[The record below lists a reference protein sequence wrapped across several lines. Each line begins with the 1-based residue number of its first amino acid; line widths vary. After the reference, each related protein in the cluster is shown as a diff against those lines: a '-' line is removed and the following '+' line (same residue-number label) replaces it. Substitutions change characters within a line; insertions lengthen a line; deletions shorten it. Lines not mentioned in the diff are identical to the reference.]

1 MSRVLIV
8 EDERIPANYLKKV
21 LLKEGYEVVSTVA
34 SGEAAIEHAGA
45 HRPDIIL
52 MDIMLEGALSGTEA
66 ARTIRR
72 FMPDV
77 IIIFLTA
84 YSETQ
89 MLDMALESRAYAY
102 LVKPYRDKEII
113 TTLRLAMLGSAKAP
127 LAQPATLQLVGGYR
141 FERESE
147 RLFLDSKEVPL
158 GPVALRLLALL
169 SRSPQSSV
177 SIEQIMEHV
186 WGESVSQQT
195 LRSLIHRIR
204 DQTHK
209 ELIVNVN
216 KVGYRLS
223 VT

>member
-1 MSRVLIV
+1 MNRVLIV

-21 LLKEGYEVVSTVA
+21 LIKEGYDVVDTAV
-34 SGEAAIEHAGA
+34 SGEEAIERTKT

-66 ARTIRR
+66 ALAIRR
-72 FMPDV
+72 FAPEV
-77 IIIFLTA
+77 IIVFLTA

-89 MLDMALESRAYAY
+89 MLEMALESKAYAY
-102 LVKPYRDKEII
+102 LVKPYREKEII
-113 TTLRLAMLGSAKAP
+113 TTLKLAMLGAKKEPSTA
-127 LAQPATLQLVGGYR
+127 LELVGGYR
-141 FERESE
+141 FERKSE
-147 RLFLDSKEVPL
+147 RLFLGDEEVPL

-169 SRSPQSSV
+169 SHSPQSSV

-186 WGESVSQQT
+186 WGSEVSQQT

-204 DQTHK
+204 EQTHK

-216 KVGYRLS
+216 KVGYRLG
-223 VT
+223 T